1 MFFIFSFFTISKVA
15 IITKHMKK
23 HLRFLTIMSFVLLL
37 LEITIFAAFLIVY
50 FINPFDF
57 QTVVNNNSLFV
68 ITPLMVI
75 CLLNLIVS
83 FVAVIIFSKS
93 RKTSDL
99 KAADLLGD
107 DVQEAYNFGMVGLVI
122 VDENKSVLWTNELFR
137 ERKIDILDTNILD
150 WLPQLSELDE
160 AGSDAVIRVLVNNS
174 YYDVKYLADAGLYI
188 FKDVTEFENLTQ
200 YSTREAV
207 VVGLIL
213 IDSYSSISENADDAN
228 DIISKVRNAI
238 FEYTKE
244 YNVAIKRSKSDTYF
258 LVCNYDSLQKMEADK
273 FSLLDKIREI
283 GEKEVIT
290 PTLSIGIA
298 HGFPSITKLTDM
310 ASSALETCTARGGD
324 QVVISKY
331 GDDLKYFGGT
341 ASTTEMRNKVKVRI
355 VASTLSS
362 IIKSSRYVLIM
373 GHTATDMDA
382 IGSCLGVKAI
392 CDHLGV
398 ASSIVYNPRVT
409 ESKTR
414 AAMTSS
420 FSREALAKIT
430 MTPQEAID
438 KAKERS
444 NTLLV
449 VCDVHDPD
457 RVIEPRLVDM
467 IDKIAII
474 DHHRK
479 SERFIEN
486 NIFSHIDTGASSA
499 TEIVTEFIH
508 YSFNNPRI
516 KLQSAFATI
525 MLSGIFLDSNHF
537 KSKSTSSNTFEASMV
552 LEEYGADSYKADDF
566 LKDEYE
572 EYALVTK
579 IAANMYAPFYGVVVC
594 KADDND
600 VVEGAILAKVANQCM
615 SMKGINA
622 AFVIGKVDE
631 KTIRVSCRSDGSI
644 NVQILAEK
652 MGGGGHQHMAATTFE
667 NSTIEHASERLLEV
681 LKEYLPDARVNIG
694 EER

>member
-1 MFFIFSFFTISKVA
+1 
-15 IITKHMKK
+15 MKK
-23 HLRFLTIMSFVLLL
+23 QIRFLTVFSFILLL
-37 LEITIFAAFLIVY
+37 VELTLFAAFLIIY
-50 FINPFDF
+50 FINPFDL
-57 QTVVNNNSLFV
+57 QTLISEHIMYTVGSIMTLCIVNLLFTFAAV
-68 ITPLMVI
+68 ITI
-75 CLLNLIVS
+75 ARNRN
-83 FVAVIIFSKS
+83 K
-93 RKTSDL
+93 SDL

-122 VDENKSVLWTNELFR
+122 VDENKSVLWVNELFR
-137 ERKIDILDTNILD
+137 ERKIDILDTNILEWKPELAD
-150 WLPQLSELDE
+150 LDE
-160 AGSDAVIRVLVNNS
+160 SNSESVIRVLINNN

-258 LVCNYDSLQKMEADK
+258 LVCNYESLQKMKADK
-273 FSLLDKIREI
+273 FSLLEKIREI

-290 PTLSIGIA
+290 PTISIGIA

-331 GDDLKYFGGT
+331 GEDLEYFGGAT
-341 ASTTEMRNKVKVRI
+341 SSTETRNKVKVRL
-355 VASTLSS
+355 VATTLTQL
-362 IIKSSRYVLIM
+362 IKSSRYVLIM
-373 GHTATDMDA
+373 GHTGTDMDA

-392 CDHLGV
+392 CDHLGI

-420 FSREALAKIT
+420 FSRENLAKIT
-430 MTPQEAID
+430 MTPQEAVD

-444 NTLLV
+444 NTLLI
-449 VCDVHDPD
+449 VCDTHNPSM
-457 RVIEPRLVDM
+457 VIEPRLVDM

-479 SERFIEN
+479 SEKFIEN

-499 TEIVTEFIH
+499 TEIVTEFI
-508 YSFNNPRI
+508 YYAFNNPRI
-516 KLQSAFATI
+516 KLPSAYATI

-537 KSKSTSSNTFEASMV
+537 KAKGTSSNTFEASMV

-579 IAANMYAPFYGVVVC
+579 IAANMYAPFYGIVVC
-594 KADDND
+594 RADDND
-600 VVEGAILAKVANQCM
+600 VVESTILSKVANQCM

-622 AFVIGKVDE
+622 AFVIGKIDE
-631 KTIRVSCRSDGSI
+631 RTIKVSCRSDGTI

-652 MGGGGHQHMAATTFE
+652 MGGGGHQHMAATVFQ
-667 NSTIEHASERLLEV
+667 NSTIEQANELLNDV
-681 LKEYLPDARVNIG
+681 LKEYLADARVNVG
-694 EER
+694 EDR

>member
-1 MFFIFSFFTISKVA
+1 
-15 IITKHMKK
+15 MKK
-23 HLRFLTIMSFVLLL
+23 SLKALS
-37 LEITIFAAFLIVY
+37 IFALILTVLELVIFGSFLIVY
-50 FINPFDF
+50 FLNLFEF
-57 QTVVNNNSLFV
+57 QMVVKDYTIAV
-68 ITPLMVI
+68 ILPLMVL
-75 CLLNLIVS
+75 C
-83 FVAVIIFSKS
+83 IINVLFTIISVVVFSKS
-93 RKTSDL
+93 RKQSDL

-107 DVQEAYNFGMVGLVI
+107 DVQEAYNFGMVGLII
-122 VDENKSVLWTNELFR
+122 VDENKTVLWTNELFR
-137 ERKIDILDTNILD
+137 ERKIDILDMNILE
-150 WLPQLSELDE
+150 WLPQLKDLED
-160 AGSDAVIRVLVNNS
+160 AGSDTIVRVLVNNS
-174 YYDVKYLADAGLYI
+174 YYDVKFLADAGLYI

-200 YSTREAV
+200 YSNREAV

-238 FEYTKE
+238 FEYTKDF
-244 YNVAIKRSKSDTYF
+244 NVAIKRSKSDTYF
-258 LVCNYDSLQKMEADK
+258 LVCNYESLKKMEDDK

-331 GDDLKYFGGT
+331 GEDLKYFGGT
-341 ASTTEMRNKVKVRI
+341 ESSTETRNKVKVRI
-355 VASTLSS
+355 VASTLTSL
-362 IIKSSRYVLIM
+362 IKSSKYVLIM

-398 ASSIVYNPRVT
+398 ASSVVYNPRVT

-420 FSREALAKIT
+420 FSRENLAKIT
-430 MTPQEAID
+430 LTPQEAID
-438 KAKERS
+438 KAKEKS

-449 VCDVHDPD
+449 ICDTHSQEM
-457 RVIEPRLVDM
+457 VIEPRLVDM

-479 SERFIEN
+479 SEKFIEN
-486 NIFSHIDTGASSA
+486 NIFAHIDTGASSA
-499 TEIVTEFIH
+499 TEIVTEFIY

-516 KLQSAFATI
+516 KLPSAFATI
-525 MLSGIFLDSNHF
+525 MLSGIILDSNHF

-552 LEEYGADSYKADDF
+552 LEEYGADSAKADDF

-594 KADDND
+594 RADDND
-600 VVEGAILAKVANQCM
+600 VVEGTILSKVANQCM

-631 KTIRVSCRSDGSI
+631 KTIKISCRSDGTI

-667 NSTIEHASERLLEV
+667 NSTIEHANERLMEV
-681 LKEYLPDARVNIG
+681 LKEYLQDARVGIS
-694 EER
+694 EDR